1 MKMRV
6 ARPALATSI
15 AVAKARP
22 APGLVRPGGAA
33 MRAMIDALH
42 RSARRFL
49 DDGWLP
55 LALFAAV
62 MLAAFLER

>member
-1 MKMRV
+1 MEMRV
-6 ARPALATSI
+6 AKPALATSV
-15 AVAKARP
+15 ALAKARP
-22 APGLVRPGGAA
+22 GPGVVRPGGAA
-33 MRAMIDALH
+33 MRAMIDALR

-55 LALFAAV
+55 LVLFAAV